1 MSPPRTTGAYPTI
14 IEHLRPL
21 KSFDPHV
28 FSWEYDRKALQ
39 TEFDRI
45 QAAATIDD
53 NPMNDDTRST
63 TYAWAFATLNAL
75 NMSEQALQSLMR
87 HASPLTTKRYVNV
100 AQQLNPAVAKLCVPD
115 VG

>member
-53 NPMNDDTRST
+53 NPMN
-63 TYAWAFATLNAL
+63 A
-75 NMSEQALQSLMR
+75 
-87 HASPLTTKRYVNV
+87 
-100 AQQLNPAVAKLCVPD
+100 
-115 VG
+115 